1 MEMVLDKKQIQGI
14 FSFEFKM
21 GHKAA
26 ETTCNF
32 DNAFGP
38 RTANKCT
45 VQSLEEEEHS
55 GWPSEVDNDQLRA
68 ITEADSLTATP
79 AVAEELKVDHSVG
92 CLAFEPNWKGEK
104 AR

>member
-1 MEMVLDKKQIQGI
+1 MEMILDKKQIQGI
-14 FSFEFKM
+14 FLFEFKM
-21 GHKAA
+21 GHKAV
-26 ETTCNF
+26 ETTCNLN
-32 DNAFGP
+32 NAFGP

-68 ITEADSLTATP
+68 ITEADSLTTTP
-79 AVAEELKVDHSVG
+79 EVAEELKVDHSMG